1 MRKISVCAIVCVLL
15 SIFLL
20 SGCANDQ
27 EAKANAEG
35 VNVEGVVLQHETRQ
49 NGVIIQQIIVDTNT
63 GHTYLYTYTYD
74 RVGLEDV
81 CRGVSIT
88 IIDNKGII
96 RETITNSW

>member
-20 SGCANDQ
+20 SGCAKNDQ

-35 VNVEGVVLQHETRQ
+35 IVLQHETIQ
-49 NGVIIQQIIVDTNT
+49 NGMIIQQIMTDTKT
-63 GHTYLYTYTYD
+63 GYTYLYTYTYD

-88 IIDNKGII
+88 IIDDKGVI

>member
-27 EAKANAEG
+27 EAQANA
-35 VNVEGVVLQHETRQ
+35 EGVVLQHETRQ
-49 NGVIIQQIIVDTNT
+49 NGTIIQQIIVDTKT
-63 GHTYLYTYTYD
+63 GYTYLYTYTYD
-74 RVGLEDV
+74 RVEMGEV

-88 IIDNKGII
+88 IIDDKGVI

>member
-27 EAKANAEG
+27 EEAKVNAD
-35 VNVEGVVLQHETRQ
+35 GVVLQHETRQ
-49 NGVIIQQIIVDTNT
+49 NGTIIQQIMIDTNT
-63 GHTYLYTYTYD
+63 GYTYLYTYTYD
-74 RVGLEDV
+74 RVGLEEV

-88 IIDNKGII
+88 IIDDKGVI

>member
-35 VNVEGVVLQHETRQ
+35 VVLRHETMN
-49 NGVIIQQIIVDTNT
+49 NGSIIQQIMTDTKT
-63 GHTYLYTYTYD
+63 GYTYLYTYTYD
-74 RVGLEDV
+74 RAGLEEV

-88 IIDNKGII
+88 IIDDKGVI